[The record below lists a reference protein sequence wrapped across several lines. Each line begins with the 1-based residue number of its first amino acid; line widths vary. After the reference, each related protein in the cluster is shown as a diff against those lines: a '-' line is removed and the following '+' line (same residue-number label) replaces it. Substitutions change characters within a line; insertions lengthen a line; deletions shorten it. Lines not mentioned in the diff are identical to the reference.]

1 VNKRLLH
8 LRRRDFIKMPAAAA
22 VGSMIPACSMIAV
35 SDKADAETVGQK
47 AGLNPIHHVLPVI
60 GTGWHGH
67 MFSWSGGAFWFS
79 ATESG

>member
-1 VNKRLLH
+1 
-8 LRRRDFIKMPAAAA
+8 
-22 VGSMIPACSMIAV
+22 MIAV

-47 AGLNPIHHVLPVI
+47 ADLNPIHHVLPVI

-67 MFSWSGGAFWFS
+67 MFSWSGGALWFS